1 MADCVCGGV
10 LACSAPVQRGRFVFE
25 RRRPPHWHRREWNHE
40 PSIACT
46 SWLTPSAVRAP
57 SGCLLALLHEPHT
70 RLLCR
75 LRNVLPQGKTPTIV
89 VAVAYMPGT
98 CMWACAHTN
107 LLAAHRAASSVAA
120 TMCRRVFAVFHGAVQ
135 RSAWWACTAD
145 CPPAASAQ
153 PPWGDCGLG
162 WLPLGASVSRTEA
175 GVRHGA

>member
-46 SWLTPSAVRAP
+46 SWLTSSAARPQVA
-57 SGCLLALLHEPHT
+57 CLLYYMN
-70 RLLCR
+70 R
-75 LRNVLPQGKTPTIV
+75 TPDCFAGYEMFFRKVRPPPV
-89 VAVAYMPGT
+89 VAVAYMAGT

-162 WLPLGASVSRTEA
+162 WLPLGASVSRKEA